1 MVDLDLDQLKLN
13 SPLPF
18 IDPLSITLDKVIGE
32 GGNAKVYKSTIKE
45 KEYAVKVLGNMN
57 IKDLIYELKIAKQLN
72 KSKQIIKT
80 FGFSFKKQNENTI
93 FMIIMELL
101 TCKGDLYDLLQE
113 SSLWNSSRYYN
124 GSLIP
129 KPNTDYVFYNSDESL
144 YWCFD
149 YPVDKKLEIIRSFTD
164 ALLELHSNG
173 IVHGDIKT
181 NNLILYNENN
191 RNIVKIIDLGMA
203 TFQKEKKLI
212 DIEYRCGTKG
222 YRSKEQEYYKLHY
235 KSDVYSWGVSVV
247 EIWNGD
253 IWDIDNPE
261 TYSSLRQNVLK
272 KIKPIQKNHP
282 ELAKLIKDSINPNY
296 EKRPYMETIKKR
308 LDQINFNNDH
318 K

>member
-1 MVDLDLDQLKLN
+1 MFELDQLKTN
-13 SPLPF
+13 APLPF
-18 IDPLSITLDKVIGE
+18 IDPLSIELDEEIGE
-32 GGNAKVYKSTIKE
+32 GGNSKVYRSKIKGE
-45 KEYAVKVLGNMN
+45 EYAVKVLGNMN
-57 IKDLIYELKIAKQLN
+57 IKDLIYELKLAKHLN

-80 FGFSFKKQNENTI
+80 IGFSFKKQNENTI

-101 TCKGDLYDLLQE
+101 NCNGDLYDFIQ
-113 SSLWNSSRYYN
+113 SLPSWQSSRYYD
-124 GSLIP
+124 SCLIP
-129 KPNTDYVFYNSDESL
+129 KPKTDYVFYNSDESL

-149 YPVDKKLEIIRSFTD
+149 YPINKKLEIIKSFTD
-164 ALLELHSNG
+164 ALLELHSKG
-173 IVHGDIKT
+173 VVHGDIKT
-181 NNLILYNENN
+181 NNLVLHNENN
-191 RNIVKIIDLGMA
+191 KNIVKIIDLGMA
-203 TFQKEKKLI
+203 SFQKEKKLI
-212 DIEYRCGTKG
+212 DIDCKYGTKG

-235 KSDVYSWGVSVV
+235 KSDVYSWGVTVV

-253 IWDIDNPE
+253 IWEINNPE

-308 LDQINFNNDH
+308 LDRLNFNNDH